1 MNLSENFIRRPVMT
15 VLLSASCVV
24 AGLFAYGD
32 IPIAALPKFETPTI
46 SVTAVLPGA
55 SPENMASAVAT
66 PLEKQFATIA
76 GVDSISS
83 TSTQGKTQVTL
94 EFNEAR
100 DTDAA
105 AVDVQAA
112 LLRAQRS
119 LPPEMTTPPSYK
131 KVNPADAPIIFV
143 ALTSPSMPLSDLN
156 ALAENLIAPS
166 LSTING
172 VAEIE
177 VNGRQ
182 RFAVRVKVKP
192 DALASRNLTV
202 DDIAKAIQLSNPITP
217 VGTLEG
223 GRQTLVIEAN
233 KQMLHAAEFAKI
245 IVANLPN
252 GATVRLDDVAEV
264 QDSVEVV
271 KAASWADTER
281 AITLLVRRQPDAN
294 TVATVDA
301 IKKALPQLIAQMPSS
316 VQVLIRNDRS
326 VSILAG
332 IHDVKVTLGITAFLV
347 VLVIYLFL
355 RRPSATIIPA
365 LSLPISLIGTL
376 ALMQGLNLSLD
387 NVSLLGITLAVGL
400 VVDDAIVMLEN
411 IVRHVEEG
419 MPAFEAAL
427 RGSREMG
434 FTIVSI
440 SLSLVAVFIP
450 IFFMPGTIGGLFR
463 EFAIVVSLSILV
475 SAMVSLTLVPMLA
488 SRFLKHEREDDP
500 VLRLTAWF
508 ERAYQWA
515 HARYASSLD
524 VVLRHRLFVLGIAI
538 ATLVATIALFV
549 WSPKGFFPTE
559 DIGQIIV
566 RAEAVE
572 DISFPAMAEAT
583 KQVTQRI
590 LQNPAVANVI
600 SSADETNTGR
610 MFINLKPRGERD
622 NIEKVI
628 ETLRKDVRDI
638 PGVTVFYTP
647 LQNLRIGG
655 RISKARYQYVLKS
668 VGERDMQE
676 SAEKMLA
683 LMRAD
688 PIFRD
693 ATSDAQF
700 RGLQAQLNID
710 RDKANALGVNIQ
722 DIRTALYS
730 TFGERQVSTIFT
742 TSDSYPVILQA
753 TDVDRRDES
762 AFAKIFV
769 RSKTGAMVP
778 LSSIATVERKAGPLA
793 INHAGQLE
801 AITLAFNLAPGAA
814 LGDASRKMDRFKQQ
828 VAMPASIVT
837 EWAGDA
843 AAFQKSQASQIV
855 LLVSALLV
863 IYVLLGVLYESYIHP
878 ITILAGIPSAA
889 IGALLTLRIFGLDL
903 SMIAVIGI
911 LLLIGI
917 VKKNAIMMIDFALDA
932 QRTQG
937 MEPTEAIRQ
946 ACLLRFRPI
955 MMTSIAAMMGAIP
968 IAAGLGTG
976 AELRQ
981 PLGLAVVGGLLF
993 SQVITLFIT
1002 PVIYLYL
1009 DRYSGKGPITRPAH
1023 LEPAHPAP
1031 VSGD

>member
-1 MNLSENFIRRPVMT
+1 VNLSENFIRRPVMT
-15 VLLSASCVV
+15 VLLSASFVV
-24 AGLFAYGD
+24 AGVLAYGD

-46 SVTAVLPGA
+46 SVTGVLPGA
-55 SPENMASAVAT
+55 SPENMAAAVAT

-76 GVDSISS
+76 GVDTISS
-83 TSTQGKTQVTL
+83 TSTQGRTQVTL
-94 EFNEAR
+94 EFNEGR
-100 DTDAA
+100 EIDAA

-112 LLRAQRS
+112 LLRAQRQ
-119 LPPEMTTPPSYK
+119 LPPEMTNPPSYR

-143 ALTSPSMPLSDLN
+143 TLTSPSMPLSELN
-156 ALAENLIAPS
+156 SLAENIIQPS
-166 LSTING
+166 LSTISG

-177 VNGRQ
+177 INGRQ
-182 RFAVRVKVKP
+182 RFAVRVRVKP

-202 DDIAKAIQLSNPITP
+202 DDVAAAIRLANPITP

-223 GRQTLVIEAN
+223 RRQTLTIEAN
-233 KQMLHAAEFAKI
+233 KQLMRAADFARI
-245 IVANLPN
+245 IVATLPN
-252 GATVRLDDVAEV
+252 GATVRLEDVAEV
-264 QDSVEVV
+264 ADSVESV
-271 KAASWADTER
+271 KAANWSDGER
-281 AITLLVRRQPDAN
+281 SISLLVRRQPDAN

-301 IKKALPQLIAQMPSS
+301 IKAALPQLAAQLPSS
-316 VQVLIRNDRS
+316 VRMNIRNDRS
-326 VSILAG
+326 VSIRDA
-332 IHDVKVTLGITAFLV
+332 IHDVKVTLGITASLV

-376 ALMQGLNLSLD
+376 ALMKALDLSLD

-419 MPAFEAAL
+419 MSPFEAAL
-427 RGSREMG
+427 KGSREVW
-434 FTIVSI
+434 FTIISI
-440 SLSLVAVFIP
+440 SVSLVAVFIP
-450 IFFMPGTIGGLFR
+450 IFFMPGVIGGLFR
-463 EFAIVVSLSILV
+463 EFAIVVSLSIVV

-488 SRFLKHEREDDP
+488 SRFLKRERADDP
-500 VLRLTAWF
+500 ILKLTAWF
-508 ERAYQWA
+508 ERLYTWTLRRYQA
-515 HARYASSLD
+515 VLD
-524 VVLRHRLFVLGIAI
+524 WCLTRRSVVLGVAI
-538 ATLVATIALFV
+538 ATFVVTAGLFAYI
-549 WSPKGFFPTE
+549 PKGFFPTE

-572 DISFPAMAEAT
+572 DISFPAMSEIIVRVSDALRA
-583 KQVTQRI
+583 
-590 LQNPAVANVI
+590 NPAVASVV

-610 MFINLKPRGERD
+610 LFINLKPKRER
-622 NIEKVI
+622 EPVERVI
-628 ETLRKDVRDI
+628 EQLRRDVRGI
-638 PGVTVFYTP
+638 PGVTVFFTP

-668 VGERDMQE
+668 VGDTHLLEAADRM
-676 SAEKMLA
+676 MA

-693 ATSDAQF
+693 VTSDAQL

-710 RDKANALGVNIQ
+710 RDKANALGVQIQ

-742 TSDSYPVILQA
+742 TSDSYAVILQA
-753 TDVDRRDES
+753 IDADRRDES
-762 AFAKIFV
+762 AFAKIYV
-769 RSKTGAMVP
+769 RAKGGALVS
-778 LSSIATVERKAGPLA
+778 LSSVASVERKVGPVA
-793 INHAGQLE
+793 INHAGQLD

-814 LGDASRKMDRFKQQ
+814 LGDAARRVDQFRAQAAVPS
-828 VAMPASIVT
+828 SIVQS
-837 EWAGDA
+837 WAGDA
-843 AAFQKSQASQIV
+843 AAFQKSQASQV
-855 LLVSALLV
+855 WLLVTAILV

-878 ITILAGIPSAA
+878 LTILAGIPSAA
-889 IGALLTLRIFGLDL
+889 IGALLTLMIFGIDL

-911 LLLIGI
+911 LMLIGI
-917 VKKNAIMMIDFALDA
+917 VKKNAIMMIDFALSA
-932 QRTQG
+932 QRERG
-937 MEPTEAIRQ
+937 MAPDAAIRQ

-955 MMTSIAAMMGAIP
+955 MMTTLAAMMGAIP
-968 IAAGLGTG
+968 IAAGLGAG

-1009 DRYSGKGPITRPAH
+1009 DKYSGKGPITERHGRLRA
-1023 LEPAHPAP
+1023 AP
-1031 VSGD
+1031 TGD